1 MSAHD
6 RALRF
11 GGLDGVLNLSSV
23 ESALARPYSGYHP
36 RIWQKAATL
45 VQSMGGNHGF
55 VDGNKRTTLILLHTL
70 LRNSG
75 YNLVPMGEEDIEQ
88 AVEDVILAVA
98 DSGSISLEELMEWF
112 KARLKRHGPLPPQS
126 N

>member
-1 MSAHD
+1 LSAHD

-11 GGLDGVLNLSSV
+11 GGRKGVLNLSSV

-45 VQSMGGNHGF
+45 VQSMAGNHGF

-75 YNLVPMGEEDIEQ
+75 YNLVSFGDEDIED
-88 AVEDVILAVA
+88 AVESVILAVA
-98 DSGSISLEELMEWF
+98 DGGSISLEELMEWF
-112 KARLKRHGPLPPQS
+112 KARLRKPLPPQT
-126 N
+126 NI